1 MAMVSSASHGP
12 LSALLS
18 VSILAFSLN
27 LTKKEWI
34 CTLYGDQLTDGEENA
49 IVGALF
55 GEESKQ
61 FAEYIS

>member
-27 LTKKEWI
+27 STKKERIGTI
-34 CTLYGDQLTDGEENA
+34 CGDQLTDGEENA
-49 IVGALF
+49 ILGALF
-55 GEESKQ
+55 GDESKQ
-61 FAEYIS
+61 FAE